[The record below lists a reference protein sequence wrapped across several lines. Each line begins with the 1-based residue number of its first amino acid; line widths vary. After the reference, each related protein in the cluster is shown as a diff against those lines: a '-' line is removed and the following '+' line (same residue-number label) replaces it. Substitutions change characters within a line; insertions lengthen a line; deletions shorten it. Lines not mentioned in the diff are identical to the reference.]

1 VTIGLA
7 GILAETVRLDGR
19 DMLIVLGYFLAGL
32 IILVLAVLL
41 SLIGGFF
48 TTFRFIAGRVFGG
61 FVFAV
66 LVAAWAIHRNVPN
79 SNSGV
84 EFAYSALMPFCKIAF
99 GFGAVTGLIV
109 NLAWKSHQR
118 QKAINPY
125 PNTGFIP
132 PPLPKVVPVPVGYE
146 QERLA
151 KGR

>member
-48 TTFRFIAGRVFGG
+48 STFRFVAGRVFGG
-61 FVFAV
+61 FVFAG
-66 LVAAWAIHRNVPN
+66 LVAAWAVHRSIPT

-84 EFAYSALMPFCKIAF
+84 EFAYSSLMPFCKIAF
-99 GFGAVTGLIV
+99 GFGAVMGFVI
-109 NLAWKSHQR
+109 NLAWKSHES
-118 QKAINPY
+118 QKATNPH